1 MSIQGQSVKA
11 MLDNASIAA
20 DMHLA
25 KMKAFH
31 VELSDLDKN
40 IRIICFRLLNVK
52 KLGSG
57 ERELLSEE
65 LLGIQ
70 RARTKVIDK
79 IKQEA
84 VKHGLT

>member
-1 MSIQGQSVKA
+1 MSVQDQSVKA
-11 MLDNASIAA
+11 MLENASIAA
-20 DMHLA
+20 DMHLT

-31 VELSDLDKN
+31 VQLSDLDKN
-40 IRIICFRLLNVK
+40 TRIICFRLLNVK

-70 RARTKVIDK
+70 RARTKVIEK

-84 VKHGLT
+84 AKQGL

>member
-1 MSIQGQSVKA
+1 MSVQDQSVKA

-20 DMHLA
+20 VMYLA

-31 VELSDLDKN
+31 VQLSDLDKN
-40 IRIICFRLLNVK
+40 TRIICFRLLNVK
-52 KLGSG
+52 KLGPG

-70 RARTKVIDK
+70 RARTKVIEK

-84 VKHGLT
+84 AKQGL

>member
-1 MSIQGQSVKA
+1 MSVQDQSVKA

-40 IRIICFRLLNVK
+40 TRIICFRLLNVK

-70 RARTKVIDK
+70 RARTKVIEK

-84 VKHGLT
+84 AKQGL

>member
-1 MSIQGQSVKA
+1 MIASFTNTKA
-11 MLDNASIAA
+11 MLENALMAA
-20 DMHLA
+20 AMHTA
-25 KMKAFH
+25 KMKALH
-31 VELSDLDKN
+31 VQLSDLDKN
-40 IRIICFRLLNVK
+40 TRIICFRLLNVK

-70 RARTKVIDK
+70 RARTKVIEK

-84 VKHGLT
+84 AKHGL

>member
-1 MSIQGQSVKA
+1 MSVQDQSVKA
-11 MLDNASIAA
+11 ILDNASIAA
-20 DMHLA
+20 GMHLA
-25 KMKAFH
+25 KMKALH
-31 VELSDLDKN
+31 VQLSDLDKN
-40 IRIICFRLLNVK
+40 TRIICFRLLNVK

-70 RARTKVIDK
+70 RARAKVVEE

-84 VKHGLT
+84 AKHGL

>member
-1 MSIQGQSVKA
+1 
-11 MLDNASIAA
+11 
-20 DMHLA
+20 MHLA

-40 IRIICFRLLNVK
+40 TRIICFHLLNVK

-70 RARTKVIDK
+70 RARTKVVEE

-84 VKHGLT
+84 AKYDL

>member
-1 MSIQGQSVKA
+1 MSVQGQSVKA

-31 VELSDLDKN
+31 VELSDLDKTT
-40 IRIICFRLLNVK
+40 RIICFRLLNVK

-70 RARTKVIDK
+70 RARTKVVEK
-79 IKQEA
+79 IRQEA
-84 VKHGLT
+84 AKQGL

>member
-31 VELSDLDKN
+31 VELNDLDKN
-40 IRIICFRLLNVK
+40 TRIICFRLLNVK

-70 RARTKVIDK
+70 RARTKVIEK

-84 VKHGLT
+84 AKQSL

>member
-1 MSIQGQSVKA
+1 MSVQDQSVKA
-11 MLDNASIAA
+11 MLDNASLAA

-25 KMKAFH
+25 KMKTFH
-31 VELSDLDKN
+31 VQLSDLDKN
-40 IRIICFRLLNVK
+40 TRIICFRLLNVK

-70 RARTKVIDK
+70 RARTKVVEK

-84 VKHGLT
+84 AKQGL

>member
-1 MSIQGQSVKA
+1 MIASFTNTKA
-11 MLDNASIAA
+11 MLENALMAA
-20 DMHLA
+20 AMHTA

-40 IRIICFRLLNVK
+40 TRIICFRLLNVK
-52 KLGSG
+52 KLGPG

-70 RARTKVIDK
+70 RTRTKVVEE

-84 VKHGLT
+84 AKHGL

>member
-1 MSIQGQSVKA
+1 MSIQDQSVKA

-40 IRIICFRLLNVK
+40 TRIICFRLLNVK

-70 RARTKVIDK
+70 RARTKVIEK
-79 IKQEA
+79 IKQGA
-84 VKHGLT
+84 AKQGL

>member
-1 MSIQGQSVKA
+1 MITPSTNIKA
-11 MLDNASIAA
+11 MLDNASIEAA
-20 DMHLA
+20 MHLA

-40 IRIICFRLLNVK
+40 TRIICFRLLNVK

-70 RARTKVIDK
+70 RARTKVVEK

-84 VKHGLT
+84 AKQGH

>member
-1 MSIQGQSVKA
+1 MSVQDQSVKA

-20 DMHLA
+20 VMHLT

-31 VELSDLDKN
+31 VQISDLDKN
-40 IRIICFRLLNVK
+40 TRIICFRLLNVK

-65 LLGIQ
+65 LLDIQ
-70 RARTKVIDK
+70 RARTEVVEK

-84 VKHGLT
+84 AKQGL

>member
-1 MSIQGQSVKA
+1 MSVQDQSVKA

-20 DMHLA
+20 VMHLA

-31 VELSDLDKN
+31 VQLSDLDKN
-40 IRIICFRLLNVK
+40 TRIICFRLLNVK

-65 LLGIQ
+65 LLDIQ
-70 RARTKVIDK
+70 RARTKVVEK

-84 VKHGLT
+84 AKQGL

>member
-31 VELSDLDKN
+31 VQLNDLDKN
-40 IRIICFRLLNVK
+40 TRIICFRLLNVK

-70 RARTKVIDK
+70 RARTKVIEK

-84 VKHGLT
+84 AKQGL

>member
-1 MSIQGQSVKA
+1 MSAQDQSVKA

-25 KMKAFH
+25 KMKALH
-31 VELSDLDKN
+31 VQLSDLDKN
-40 IRIICFRLLNVK
+40 TRIICFRLLNVK

-70 RARTKVIDK
+70 RARTKVVEE
-79 IKQEA
+79 IKQEVA
-84 VKHGLT
+84 KHGL

>member
-1 MSIQGQSVKA
+1 MDVKQFLTDA
-11 MLDNASIAA
+11 SDNAVEHNAT
-20 DMHLA
+20 MQ
-25 KMKAFH
+25 AFH
-31 VELSDLDKN
+31 AQLSDLDKN
-40 IRIICFRLLNVK
+40 TRIICFRLLNVK

-70 RARTKVIDK
+70 RARTKVIEK

-84 VKHGLT
+84 AKQGL

>member
-1 MSIQGQSVKA
+1 MSVQDQSVKA

-20 DMHLA
+20 DMHLT
-25 KMKAFH
+25 KMKALH
-31 VELSDLDKN
+31 VQLSDLDKN
-40 IRIICFRLLNVK
+40 TRIICFRLLNVK

-70 RARTKVIDK
+70 RARTKVVEE
-79 IKQEA
+79 IKQEVA
-84 VKHGLT
+84 KHGL

>member
-1 MSIQGQSVKA
+1 MSVQGQSVKA

-31 VELSDLDKN
+31 VQLSDLDKKT
-40 IRIICFRLLNVK
+40 RIICFRLLNVK
-52 KLGSG
+52 KLGPG

-70 RARTKVIDK
+70 RARAKVVEK

-84 VKHGLT
+84 AKQGL

>member
-1 MSIQGQSVKA
+1 MIAPFTNIKA

-25 KMKAFH
+25 KMQAFH

-40 IRIICFRLLNVK
+40 TRIICFRLLNVK

-70 RARTKVIDK
+70 RARTKVIEK
-79 IKQEA
+79 IKQEDA
-84 VKHGLT
+84 KQGL

>member
-1 MSIQGQSVKA
+1 MSVQAQSVKA
-11 MLDNASIAA
+11 MLDNALIAA

-40 IRIICFRLLNVK
+40 TRIICFRLLNVK

-70 RARTKVIDK
+70 RARTKVVEK

-84 VKHGLT
+84 AKQGL

>member
-11 MLDNASIAA
+11 MLENASIAT

-31 VELSDLDKN
+31 AQLSDLDKN
-40 IRIICFRLLNVK
+40 TRIICFRLLNVK
-52 KLGSG
+52 KLGPG

-70 RARTKVIDK
+70 RARTKVVEE

-84 VKHGLT
+84 AKHGL

>member
-1 MSIQGQSVKA
+1 MSVQDQSVKA
-11 MLDNASIAA
+11 MLDNASMEA

-31 VELSDLDKN
+31 VQLSDLDKN
-40 IRIICFRLLNVK
+40 TRIICFRLLNVK

-70 RARTKVIDK
+70 RARTKVVEE

-84 VKHGLT
+84 AKYDL

>member
-1 MSIQGQSVKA
+1 MSVQDQSVKA

-31 VELSDLDKN
+31 VQLNDLDKN
-40 IRIICFRLLNVK
+40 TRIICFRLLNVK

-70 RARTKVIDK
+70 RARTKVIEK

-84 VKHGLT
+84 AKQGL

>member
-1 MSIQGQSVKA
+1 MSIQDQSVKA

-40 IRIICFRLLNVK
+40 TRIICFRLLNVK

-70 RARTKVIDK
+70 RARTKVIEK

-84 VKHGLT
+84 AKQGL

>member
-1 MSIQGQSVKA
+1 MSAQDQSVKA
-11 MLDNASIAA
+11 LLENASIAA

-31 VELSDLDKN
+31 VQLNDLDKN
-40 IRIICFRLLNVK
+40 TRIICFRLLNVK

-57 ERELLSEE
+57 ERELLSEK

-70 RARTKVIDK
+70 RARTKVIEK

-84 VKHGLT
+84 AKQGL

>member
-31 VELSDLDKN
+31 VELSDLDKTT
-40 IRIICFRLLNVK
+40 RIICFRLLNVK

-70 RARTKVIDK
+70 RARTKVVEK

-84 VKHGLT
+84 AKQGL

>member
-40 IRIICFRLLNVK
+40 TRIICFRLLNVK

-70 RARTKVIDK
+70 RARTKVIEK

-84 VKHGLT
+84 AKQGL

>member
-1 MSIQGQSVKA
+1 MSLQDQSVKA

-20 DMHLA
+20 VMHLA

-31 VELSDLDKN
+31 TQLSDLDKN
-40 IRIICFRLLNVK
+40 TRIICFRLLNVK

-70 RARTKVIDK
+70 RARTKVIEK

-84 VKHGLT
+84 AKQGL